1 MELTWSTNIDFALNS
16 TPRPNTEKVI
26 KVFHPTSKSAAAA
39 FVAES
44 AIKEPQDVFLKPL
57 NRSFRPFSASQN
69 EPQPAS
75 NDVTMFSPT
84 WVFLH
89 KRFFSTFWDFFRVCS
104 SEIDSFRFFETFQS
118 FLRNRRKLKLFDFFF
133 VTWNSTSKSFNQ
145 NCLSTW
151 NLSCFQSGMRKAK
164 SLGKKTQ
171 P

>member
-1 MELTWSTNIDFALNS
+1 MELTWTTNIDFALNS

-89 KRFFSTFWDFFRVCS
+89 KRFFSTSRDFFRVCS
-104 SEIDSFRFFETFQS
+104 SEIDSFCFFETFQS
-118 FLRNRRKLKLFDFFF
+118 FWEIVESWNFLTFFSSHGTPLRNRSIKIVCPLE
-133 VTWNSTSKSFNQ
+133 TWAVFKAESERR
-145 NCLSTW
+145 
-151 NLSCFQSGMRKAK
+151 NL
-164 SLGKKTQ
+164 
-171 P
+171 